1 MATVRFSDA
10 LKSQILNIASKKFVD
25 KIEVAKNSEP
35 TGWGDYIHA
44 QTLGSYLLDMQKLP
58 VQFFKMRDKIVV
70 CKVNGLRCNF
80 TFMLNRPM
88 PFPVAFP
95 PESGAQYNGSYG
107 DEIVLQHRTMWD
119 DYHAQLVAYNERIKA
134 AEARRDEFVSA
145 VRTVITTY
153 STLAP
158 ALKAWPPLWDLIPE
172 NVKDTHRLIVSREK
186 VAPVLTIDLD
196 RITAMAAA
204 NKMGF

>member
-10 LKSQILNIASKKFVD
+10 LKMQILNIASKKFVD
-25 KIEVAKNSEP
+25 KIEAAKNSEP
-35 TGWGDYIHA
+35 TGWGDYIYA
-44 QTLGSYLLDMQKLP
+44 QTLGPHLADMQKLP
-58 VQFFKMRDKIVV
+58 VQFFKMRDKIIVA
-70 CKVNGLRCNF
+70 KVNGLRCNF
-80 TFMLNRPM
+80 TFMLSKLM
-88 PFPVAFP
+88 PFPVSFD
-95 PESGAQYNGSYG
+95 SSYGAQYNGSYG
-107 DEIVLQHRTMWD
+107 DEIVLNHPSLWD
-119 DYHAQLVAYNERIKA
+119 DYHAQLVAYNERIKT

-158 ALKAWPPLWDLIPE
+158 ALKAWPPLWDLIPD